1 MINIAIWLNNNIPR
15 DMFENE
21 MRAKEEEFMTELARK
36 DELFLTTVCQMED
49 RITELQE
56 RHSVNI
62 EIADTPRVM
71 VKIILSFIIKK
82 IYLLNC
88 HDK

>member
-1 MINIAIWLNNNIPR
+1 
-15 DMFENE
+15 MFENE

-62 EIADTPRVM
+62 EIADTPRVIVNQVSLHYLKQRLICWIM
-71 VKIILSFIIKK
+71 SFTNSPYEK
-82 IYLLNC
+82 
-88 HDK
+88 